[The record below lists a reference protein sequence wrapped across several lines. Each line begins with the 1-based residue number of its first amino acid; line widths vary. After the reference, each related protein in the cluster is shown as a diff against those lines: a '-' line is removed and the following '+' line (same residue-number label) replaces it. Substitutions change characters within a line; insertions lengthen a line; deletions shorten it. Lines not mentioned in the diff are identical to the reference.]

1 MHTQTTEAKTNVLDG
16 YVTRQGFAKQIGKTV
31 RTLDRWEALRI
42 GPPLRPVRPP
52 GSLPR
57 RSSARMAQRS
67 RAADPDA
74 APRRPA
80 VIPFRR

>member
-42 GPPLRPVRPP
+42 GPPRVQCGRLVLYRVEAVREWLN
-52 GSLPR
+52 GREQRTQMR
-57 RSSARMAQRS
+57 RRGV
-67 RAADPDA
+67 
-74 APRRPA
+74 RR
-80 VIPFRR
+80 